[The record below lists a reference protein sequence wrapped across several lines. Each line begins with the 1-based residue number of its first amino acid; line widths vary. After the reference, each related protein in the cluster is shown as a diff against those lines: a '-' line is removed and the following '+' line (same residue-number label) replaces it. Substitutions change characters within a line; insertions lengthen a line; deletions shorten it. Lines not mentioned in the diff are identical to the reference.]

1 MEAIETTF
9 DLPRDLTLVK
19 ASGVLTAEH
28 FLDWAEKYYRDQ
40 VTTLILWNLNDAD
53 LSGLR
58 TDEISLI
65 ARQTKEVWNTHKG
78 GKTAFVLESPLGYGV
93 GRMLEAYMEI
103 ENVPFS
109 FRTFYTIDE
118 ASRWLCA

>member
-1 MEAIETTF
+1 
-9 DLPRDLTLVK
+9 
-19 ASGVLTAEH
+19 
-28 FLDWAEKYYRDQ
+28 
-40 VTTLILWNLNDAD
+40 LWNLNDAD